1 MKKLWEKI
9 KLGFL
14 MFFGSAKKLE
24 DFLKLHVDDAISFIQ
39 QIKKLVDDPTLNF
52 LIQLSP
58 KKYRDKINEAL
69 AKVEMVLDEVLKGLD
84 VGKECMEKLTFK
96 ERLACVVDYIRNK
109 TQPEREEIYRQIG
122 VTYLQIIHK
131 QETGQKLPES
141 MARTLLEMQYQALRA
156 EEAEKAKTAA

>member
-1 MKKLWEKI
+1 
-9 KLGFL
+9 
-14 MFFGSAKKLE
+14 
-24 DFLKLHVDDAISFIQ
+24 
-39 QIKKLVDDPTLNF
+39 
-52 LIQLSP
+52 
-58 KKYRDKINEAL
+58 
-69 AKVEMVLDEVLKGLD
+69 
-84 VGKECMEKLTFK
+84 
-96 ERLACVVDYIRNK
+96 VDYIRNK